1 MMKIILICSITL
13 FALFQSGNSNVL
25 KACGQ
30 INADVTQDKIVGGRQ
45 VKDGE
50 RPWQISLQRDG
61 WFGKSH
67 SCGGSIID
75 QLNVITAAHC
85 VDG

>member
-1 MMKIILICSITL
+1 MKITLICSITL
-13 FALFQSGNSNVL
+13 FALFQSGHSNIV
-25 KACGQ
+25 KATCGQ

-45 VKDGE
+45 VQEGE
-50 RPWQISLQRDG
+50 RPWQISLQRNG

-75 QLNVITAAHC
+75 ELNVITAAHC